1 MSNVIFT
8 YNEEAA
14 LTAGQGGFINES
26 GAYVLTITEAALKQS
41 EKGARFIEFS
51 GESDDGKKVQYLSV
65 CTTKNDGTE
74 NKFGANVIHA
84 MMGCAGVRQLTQHMQ
99 SASSFVAPEFHGKKI
114 GLVLQK
120 VLTTKRDGS
129 DSYQMEIRLPFIAQT
144 GQTLKE
150 KAEGK
155 QAETVNNMVSTMKDK
170 DNRKKQNASQSNDGY
185 HFGQDDDHGFTPF

>member
-8 YNEEAA
+8 YNEESA
-14 LTAGQGGFINES
+14 LTAGQGGFINET
-26 GAYVLTITEAALKQS
+26 GAYILTITEAALKQS

-51 GESDDGKKVQYLSV
+51 GESDDGRKVQYLSV
-65 CTTKNDGTE
+65 CTQKNDGTE

-84 MMGCAGVRQLTQHMQ
+84 MMGCAGIKQLTQHMV
-99 SASSFVAPEFHGKKI
+99 SASNFVAPEFHGKKI

-120 VLTTKRDGS
+120 VLTTKRSTGQ

-155 QAETVNNMVSTMKDK
+155 QPETVANMAATLKDK
-170 DNRKKQNASQSNDGY
+170 DNRNKQSSTQHEDY
-185 HFGQDDDHGFTPF
+185 HFGQDDAPF

>member
-14 LTAGQGGFINES
+14 LTAGQGGFINETGS
-26 GAYVLTITEAALKQS
+26 YVLTITEAALKQS

-51 GESDDGKKVQYLSV
+51 GESDDGRKVQYLNV
-65 CTTKNDGTE
+65 CTQKNDGTE

-84 MMGCAGVRQLTQHMQ
+84 MMGCAGVKQLTQQML
-99 SASSFVAPEFHGKKI
+99 SASNFVAPEFHGKKL

-120 VLTTKRDGS
+120 VLTSKRDGS
-129 DSYQMEIRLPFIAQT
+129 DSYQMEIRIPFIAQT

-155 QAETVNNMVSTMKDK
+155 NPETIGHMLSILKDK
-170 DNRKKQNASQSNDGY
+170 DNRKKGNLAAPSDDY
-185 HFGQDDDHGFTPF
+185 HYGQDDASF

>member
-65 CTTKNDGTE
+65 CTIKNDGTE

-99 SASSFVAPEFHGKKI
+99 SVNNFVAPEFHGKKI
-114 GLVLQK
+114 GLVIQK

-129 DSYQMEIRLPFIAQT
+129 DGYQMEIRLPFIAQT

-155 QAETVNNMVSTMKDK
+155 QPETVQHMVATMKDK
-170 DNRKKQNASQSNDGY
+170 DNRKKQSSSSHPNDGY
-185 HFGQDDDHGFTPF
+185 PDYEDSASF

>member
-8 YNEEAA
+8 YNEESA
-14 LTAGQGGFINES
+14 LTAGQGGFINETGS
-26 GAYVLTITEAALKQS
+26 YVVTITEAALKQS

-51 GESDDGKKVQYLSV
+51 GESDDGRKVQYLSV
-65 CTTKNDGTE
+65 CTQKNDGTE

-84 MMGCAGVRQLTQHMQ
+84 MMGCAGIKQLTQQMV
-99 SASSFVAPEFHGKKI
+99 SASNFVAPEFNGKKI

-120 VLTTKRDGS
+120 VLTTKRSTGQ

-150 KAEGK
+150 KSEGK
-155 QAETVNNMVSTMKDK
+155 LPETVANMAANLKDK
-170 DNRKKQNASQSNDGY
+170 DNRNKQSSTQHEDY
-185 HFGQDDDHGFTPF
+185 HFGQDDAPF

>member
-14 LTAGQGGFINES
+14 LTAGQGGFINETGS
-26 GAYVLTITEAALKQS
+26 YVITITEAALKQS

-51 GESDDGKKVQYLSV
+51 GDTDDGRKVQYLNV
-65 CTTKNDGTE
+65 CTQKNDGTE
-74 NKFGANVIHA
+74 NRFGANLIHA
-84 MMGCAGVRQLTQHMQ
+84 MMGCAGVTQLTQKML

-114 GLVLQK
+114 GVVLQK
-120 VLTTKRDGS
+120 VLTTKQNGS
-129 DSYQMEIRLPFIAQT
+129 ESYQMEIRIPFIAST

-155 QAETVNNMVSTMKDK
+155 NPETITNMISSLKDK
-170 DNRKKQNASQSNDGY
+170 DNRKKGNSASPQEDY
-185 HFGQDDDHGFTPF
+185 HFGQDDAPF

>member
-8 YNEEAA
+8 YNEESA
-14 LTAGQGGFINES
+14 LTAGQGGFINET
-26 GAYVLTITEAALKQS
+26 GAYVVTITEAALKQS

-51 GESDDGKKVQYLSV
+51 GESDDGRKVQYLSV
-65 CTTKNDGTE
+65 CTQKNDGTE

-84 MMGCAGVRQLTQHMQ
+84 MMGCAGIKQLTQQMV
-99 SASSFVAPEFHGKKI
+99 SVSNFVAPEFHGKKI

-120 VLTTKRDGS
+120 VLTTKRSNGQ

-155 QAETVNNMVSTMKDK
+155 QPETVPNMAANLKDK
-170 DNRKKQNASQSNDGY
+170 DNRNKQSANQHEDY
-185 HFGQDDDHGFTPF
+185 HFGQDDATF

>member
-8 YNEEAA
+8 YNEESA
-14 LTAGQGGFINES
+14 LTAGQGGFINET
-26 GAYVLTITEAALKQS
+26 GPYVLTITEAALKQS

-51 GESDDGKKVQYLSV
+51 GESDDGRKVQYLSV
-65 CTTKNDGTE
+65 CTQKNDGTE

-84 MMGCAGVRQLTQHMQ
+84 MMGCAGIKQLTQQMV
-99 SASSFVAPEFHGKKI
+99 SASNFVAPEFHGKKI

-120 VLTTKRDGS
+120 VLTTKRSTGQ

-150 KAEGK
+150 KVEGK
-155 QAETVNNMVSTMKDK
+155 QPETVANMAANLKDK
-170 DNRKKQNASQSNDGY
+170 DNRNKQANNQHEDY
-185 HFGQDDDHGFTPF
+185 HFGQDDATF

>member
-1 MSNVIFT
+1 MSDVIFT

-14 LTAGQGGFINES
+14 LTAGQGGFINET
-26 GAYVLTITEAALKQS
+26 GAYILTITEAALKQS

-51 GESDDGKKVQYLSV
+51 GESDDGRKVQYLNV
-65 CTTKNDGTE
+65 CTQKNDGTE

-84 MMGCAGVRQLTQHMQ
+84 MMGCAGVKQLTQQML
-99 SASSFVAPEFHGKKI
+99 SVSSFVAPEFHGKKI

-120 VLTTKRDGS
+120 VLTSKRDGS
-129 DSYQMEIRLPFIAQT
+129 DSYQMEIRIPFIAQT

-155 QAETVNNMVSTMKDK
+155 NPETINHMLSTMKDK
-170 DNRKKQNASQSNDGY
+170 DNRKKGSNAAPSDDY
-185 HFGQDDDHGFTPF
+185 HYAQDDAPF

>member
-99 SASSFVAPEFHGKKI
+99 SVNSFVAPEFHGKKI

-155 QAETVNNMVSTMKDK
+155 QPETVQHMVSTMKDK
-170 DNRKKQNASQSNDGY
+170 DNRKKQSTASHSSDGY
-185 HFGQDDDHGFTPF
+185 QDFDEQTPF

>member
-8 YNEEAA
+8 YNEESA
-14 LTAGQGGFINES
+14 LTAGQGGFINET
-26 GAYVLTITEAALKQS
+26 GAYILTITEAALKQS

-51 GESDDGKKVQYLSV
+51 GESDDGRKVQYLSV
-65 CTTKNDGTE
+65 CTQKNDGTE

-84 MMGCAGVRQLTQHMQ
+84 MMGCAGIKQLTQHMV
-99 SASSFVAPEFHGKKI
+99 SASNFVAPEFHGKKI

-120 VLTTKRDGS
+120 ALTTKRSTGQ

-155 QAETVNNMVSTMKDK
+155 QPETVANMAANLKDK
-170 DNRKKQNASQSNDGY
+170 DNRNKQSSTQHEDY
-185 HFGQDDDHGFTPF
+185 HFGQDDAPF

>member
-51 GESDDGKKVQYLSV
+51 GEADDGKKVQYLSV

-84 MMGCAGVRQLTQHMQ
+84 MMGCSGVRQLTQHMQ
-99 SASSFVAPEFHGKKI
+99 SVNSFVAPEFHGKKI

-155 QAETVNNMVSTMKDK
+155 QPEAVQHMVSTMKDK
-170 DNRKKQNASQSNDGY
+170 DNRKKLSSSSQSNDGY
-185 HFGQDDDHGFTPF
+185 HDFDDQTPF

>member
-26 GAYVLTITEAALKQS
+26 GAYLVTITEAALKQS

-51 GESDDGKKVQYLSV
+51 GESDDGRKVQYLNV
-65 CTTKNDGTE
+65 CTQKNDGTE

-84 MMGCAGVRQLTQHMQ
+84 MMGCAGVKQLTQQMMSVSH
-99 SASSFVAPEFHGKKI
+99 FVAPEFHGKKL

-120 VLTTKRDGS
+120 VLTSKRDGT
-129 DSYQMEIRLPFIAQT
+129 DSYQMEIRIPFIAQT

-155 QAETVNNMVSTMKDK
+155 NPETIESMLSSLKDK
-170 DNRKKQNASQSNDGY
+170 DNRKKGPSSAPADDY
-185 HFGQDDDHGFTPF
+185 HYGQDDASF